1 MLDLLASRRFLTTL
15 TENKDIPKC
24 ISILKGVLSMNEV
37 INHFKSSNP
46 AETLNKLWIQYIILS
61 EKMKSSK

>member
-1 MLDLLASRRFLTTL
+1 
-15 TENKDIPKC
+15 
-24 ISILKGVLSMNEV
+24 MNEV

-46 AETLNKLWIQYIILS
+46 AENLNKLWIQYIILS

>member
-1 MLDLLASRRFLTTL
+1 M

-46 AETLNKLWIQYIILS
+46 EETLNKLWIQYIILS